1 MSHRKD
7 DMEWLKILAIVA
19 VFFIIMLVL
28 AGCQLLQKDRE
39 SRSDCSITC
48 DNCQGLAMDCELK
61 TERVNK
67 YTQNLPEQK
76 ENEDASG
83 Q

>member
-1 MSHRKD
+1 MKRD
-7 DMEWLKILAIVA
+7 PENDWLKIIGIVV

-48 DNCQGLAMDCELK
+48 DNCQGLAMDCELN
-61 TERVNK
+61 TERTNK
-67 YTQNLPEQK
+67 YTQNLPEQDD
-76 ENEDASG
+76 ERPHED
-83 Q
+83 